1 MFKAKLVSV
10 STILSFLL
18 ISNFAYAENFTIEML
33 NKLGKERMVYSEKVI
48 SIKVNDEITW
58 KSVDKGH
65 NVEFI
70 GMPAGVSKYK
80 SKISKDAKFKFTKPG
95 IYLYQCT
102 PHKAMG
108 MIGLVVVG
116 NDKSN
121 LDKIKKVKVY
131 GKSKKLLKNLLKSI
145 SWFWF
150 VCTFKIISFINLI

>member
-1 MFKAKLVSV
+1 MIKLKSKSIILAMIISLF
-10 STILSFLL
+10 ST
-18 ISNFAYAENFTIEML
+18 YAIAEDYTVEML
-33 NKLGKERMVYSEKVI
+33 NKLGKERMVYSEKVL

-70 GMPAGVSKYK
+70 GMPKGVSKYK
-80 SKISKDAKFKFTKPG
+80 SKISKDAKYTFTQPG

-116 NDKSN
+116 EDKNN

-131 GKSKKLLKNLLKSI
+131 GKSKKLLKNLLKS
-145 SWFWF
+145 
-150 VCTFKIISFINLI
+150 L

>member
-1 MFKAKLVSV
+1 MFILKFVSV
-10 STILSFLL
+10 STVLSYFL
-18 ISNFAYAENFTIEML
+18 ISSFAYAENFTIEML
-33 NKLGKERMVYSEKVI
+33 NKLGKEKMVYSEKVI

-65 NVEFI
+65 SVEFI
-70 GMPAGVSKYK
+70 GMPDGVSKYK

-95 IYLYQCT
+95 VYLYQCT

-121 LDKIKKVKVY
+121 LDKIKKVRVY
-131 GKSKKLLKNLLKSI
+131 GKSKKLLKKLLKSL
-145 SWFWF
+145 S
-150 VCTFKIISFINLI
+150 

>member
-1 MFKAKLVSV
+1 MTLSKIFSII
-10 STILSFLL
+10 TILAIPFFSGSA
-18 ISNFAYAENFTIEML
+18 IAQNHTIDML
-33 NKLGKERMVYSEKVI
+33 NKLGKERMVFSKKVI
-48 SIKVNDEITW
+48 TINSNDDISW

-70 GMPAGVSKYK
+70 GMPDGVTKYK
-80 SKISKDAKFKFTKPG
+80 SKISKDANYKFTKPG

-108 MIGLVVVG
+108 MIGLIIVG

-131 GKSKKLLKNLLKSI
+131 GKSKKILKSLLKTL
-145 SWFWF
+145 
-150 VCTFKIISFINLI
+150 

>member
-1 MFKAKLVSV
+1 MFIIKSISITLTIIISLF
-10 STILSFLL
+10 STY
-18 ISNFAYAENFTIEML
+18 AMAENYTVEML
-33 NKLGKERMVYSEKVI
+33 NKLGKERMVYSEKVL

-70 GMPAGVSKYK
+70 GMPKGASKYK
-80 SKISKDAKFKFTKPG
+80 SKISKDAKYTFTQPG

-116 NDKSN
+116 EDKNN
-121 LDKIKKVKVY
+121 LGKIKKVKVY
-131 GKSKKLLKNLLKSI
+131 GKSKKLLKKLLKS
-145 SWFWF
+145 
-150 VCTFKIISFINLI
+150 L

>member
-1 MFKAKLVSV
+1 MSALKSI
-10 STILSFLL
+10 SISLSII
-18 ISNFAYAENFTIEML
+18 ISLFSSIATAETHTIEML

-48 SIKVNDEITW
+48 SIKVNDEIAW

-70 GMPAGVSKYK
+70 GMPKGVSKYK
-80 SKISKDAKFKFTKPG
+80 SKISKDAKYTFTQPG

-116 NDKSN
+116 DDKNN
-121 LDKIKKVKVY
+121 LDKIRKVKVY
-131 GKSKKLLKNLLKSI
+131 GKSKKLLKKLLKS
-145 SWFWF
+145 
-150 VCTFKIISFINLI
+150 L

>member
-1 MFKAKLVSV
+1 MFIIK
-10 STILSFLL
+10 L
-18 ISNFAYAENFTIEML
+18 ISISLAMIISLFSTYAIAENYTVEML
-33 NKLGKERMVYSEKVI
+33 NKLGKERMVYSEKVL

-70 GMPAGVSKYK
+70 GMPKGASKYK
-80 SKISKDAKFKFTKPG
+80 SKISKDAKYTFTKPG

-116 NDKSN
+116 EDKNN
-121 LDKIKKVKVY
+121 LGKIKKVKVY
-131 GKSKKLLKNLLKSI
+131 GKSKKLLKKLLKS
-145 SWFWF
+145 
-150 VCTFKIISFINLI
+150 L